1 MVKRVNWAKITFKNL
16 IYFVIF
22 HSLWQS
28 ILHIKKIH
36 SCKHIKLYVSNK
48 IRLTQE
54 MCWSQPI
61 IYLAI
66 WFNYKCYCRFLQV
79 FCNDMISFDDFNS
92 LYLILTHVLVK
103 AALFVTLLINSKI
116 VHMVLSGLP
125 SVWYVCM
132 KNESRNSMWLFLI
145 I

>member
-1 MVKRVNWAKITFKNL
+1 MVKCVNWAKITFKNL

-28 ILHIKKIH
+28 ILNIKKIH
-36 SCKHIKLYVSNK
+36 LCKHIKVYVSNK
-48 IRLTQE
+48 IRLTQG

-66 WFNYKCYCRFLQV
+66 WFIYKCYCRFLQV

-103 AALFVTLLINSKI
+103 TALFVTLLINIKI

-125 SVWYVCM
+125 FVWYVCM
-132 KNESRNSMWLFLI
+132 NNESRNIMWLY
-145 I
+145 